1 MKQYIKVLSMVS
13 ICTAL
18 LMGCSNEKA
27 ETDKSTGKEAMAQES
42 SKEEASNKTQISDE
56 EQKKIKEEMMDWLA
70 EDKKEDGKA
79 VSNRYFSTSSISDGD
94 WYAGTEKGEIQ
105 INNTGKPGPEA
116 FDLHAVTGV
125 VAYTPKDGETGFDKE
140 AEDLSNVE
148 GYKEVADLSKPVTKY
163 IFTEEGKVYEYQF
176 EGKDDVTLASG
187 FAPKDHTG
195 KDPNLRPDQQFKET
209 ENKALSKFYKE
220 LVEEYK

>member
-18 LMGCSNEKA
+18 LMGCSNEEN
-27 ETDKSTGKEAMAQES
+27 ETNNHSGKEAVAQES
-42 SKEEASNKTQISDE
+42 SENETSNKTQISDE
-56 EQKKIKEEMMDWLA
+56 EQKKIKEEIIDWLA

-116 FDLHAVTGV
+116 FDLHAVTGA
-125 VAYTPKDGETGFDKE
+125 VAYTPKDGESGFDKE